1 MVHNITFHN
10 KTNQSSGKMTVKE
23 SEGNLYPM
31 LEYAQKCDKV
41 KLINTILTLPPLYTG
56 FIHFFV
62 RQNQRLFKDFP
73 GQKLQFSSTFFW
85 AFSYIKPCLTFPFF
99 KWKCLYPVRK
109 MMDVQCQWFCGWR
122 YFCVCLL
129 FLFYF
134 SVQFCFHIY
143 CSNIWNMYDF
153 ILFPFFF

>member
-10 KTNQSSGKMTVKE
+10 KTNQSSGKKTVKE

-56 FIHFFV
+56 FIH
-62 RQNQRLFKDFP
+62 FP